1 MTPPTQSQDPNSAQ
15 TKILFVRSRQ
25 RQGNVPLRIKLLQG
39 FGTIPGQHKD
49 WAFSTLLL
57 LYYSQILGL
66 TATVAAFA
74 LFLSLVIDAVSDPLV
89 GGLSDNFR
97 SRLGRRHPFMLASI
111 VPTGLSV
118 FALFQPP
125 EGLGQPLLAAWMI
138 TFTVLTR
145 LSFTLFSVPYAALAA
160 ELSEHYEERT
170 TIMTYRIA
178 LGWLVGVIFI
188 FCMYSLMFTNSPE
201 HTNGLLDPRHYAG
214 FGLLLSLLM
223 MCWMTVSTVG
233 TLNQIPYLPQPTE
246 SLPAARL
253 ASILQQTLSA
263 LHNRN
268 FRLLFLATL
277 LSAAING
284 TGQVFDIYMNLYFW
298 QFGPDDIRWFSFALL
313 GAALAFV
320 SVGPLQQRYEKHQ
333 IMIYAM
339 SVLMVMA
346 MLKVGLR
353 FLQVWPENGAPSLLP
368 MLIVHASIMAYGGS
382 LVLIMFASMI
392 ADIVDEQEHLTSMRQ
407 EGTFS
412 AGVSLAGKSTTGL
425 GLIIGGLL
433 LDWVIALPAGAT
445 PESMPEDVVTR
456 LGAVDGLLVPAFYLI
471 PILLMRN
478 YRLDRHQLDRLQQL
492 IRQRRKDA
500 QDQEA

>member
-1 MTPPTQSQDPNSAQ
+1 MTRQASHQDAEPTEQQV
-15 TKILFVRSRQ
+15 LFVRSRQ
-25 RQGNVPLRIKLLQG
+25 RQGKVPLRVKLLQG

-49 WAFSTLLL
+49 WAFNTLLL
-57 LYYSQILGL
+57 LFYSQILGL
-66 TATVAAFA
+66 PATVAAFA
-74 LFLSLVIDAVSDPLV
+74 LALSLVIDAISDPLV

-97 SRLGRRHPFMLASI
+97 SRLGRRHGFMLASI
-111 VPTGLSV
+111 VPTGLSIY
-118 FALFQPP
+118 ALFQPP
-125 EGLGQPLLAAWMI
+125 QDLSQTLLAAWMI

-145 LSFTLFSVPYAALAA
+145 LSFTFFSVPYAALAA

-178 LGWLVGVIFI
+178 LGWLVGVVFI
-188 FCMYSLMFTNSPE
+188 FCMYSLVFTSTTE

-214 FGLLLSLLM
+214 FGLLLSALM
-223 MCWMTVSTVG
+223 MGWMTITTLG

-246 SLPAARL
+246 GLPSLRL
-253 ASILQQTLSA
+253 ATLLKQTVSA
-263 LHNRN
+263 LQNRN

-298 QFGPDDIRWFSFALL
+298 QFGTDDIRWFSFALL
-313 GAALAFV
+313 GAAMAFV
-320 SVGPLQQRYEKHQ
+320 SVGWLQTVFEKHQ

-339 SVLMVMA
+339 SLLMVMA

-353 FLQVWPENGAPSLLP
+353 FLQVWPENGEPSLLP
-368 MLIVHASIMAYGGS
+368 MLVVHASIMAYGGS

-392 ADIVDEQEHLTSMRQ
+392 ADIVDEQEHLTTMRQ

-445 PESMPEDVVTR
+445 PETIAPGVVIR
-456 LGAVDGLLVPAFYLI
+456 LGVVDGLLVPAFYLI
-471 PILLMRN
+471 PILLIRN
-478 YRLDRHQLDRLQQL
+478 YRLDRHRLSRLQHQ
-492 IRQRRKDA
+492 IRQRRNDA
-500 QDQEA
+500 LDQEA

>member
-1 MTPPTQSQDPNSAQ
+1 MTPPTRSQNAMPAEQ
-15 TKILFVRSRQ
+15 KILFVRTRQ
-25 RQGNVPLRIKLLQG
+25 RHGKVPLRIKLLQG
-39 FGTIPGQHKD
+39 FGTVPGQHKD
-49 WAFSTLLL
+49 WAFNTLLL
-57 LYYSQILGL
+57 LFYSQILGL
-66 TATVAAFA
+66 PATVAAFA
-74 LFLSLVIDAVSDPLV
+74 LALSLIIDAISDPLV

-97 SRLGRRHPFMLASI
+97 SRLGRRHVFMLASI
-111 VPTGLSV
+111 LPTGLSV

-125 EGLGQPLLAAWMI
+125 EELSQTLLAAWMI

-145 LSFTLFSVPYAALAA
+145 LSFTFFSVPYAALAA

-178 LGWLVGVIFI
+178 LGWLVGAVFI
-188 FCMYSLMFTNSPE
+188 FCMYSLMFTSTAE

-214 FGLLLSLLM
+214 FGLLLSVLM
-223 MCWMTVSTVG
+223 MGWMTITTLG

-246 SLPAARL
+246 GLPRIRL
-253 ASILQQTLSA
+253 ASLLTQTLSA
-263 LHNRN
+263 LQNRN

-298 QFGPDDIRWFSFALL
+298 QFGTDDIRWFSFALL
-313 GAALAFV
+313 GAAMAFV
-320 SVGPLQQRYEKHQ
+320 SVGWLQTLFEKHQ
-333 IMIYAM
+333 IMMYAM
-339 SVLMVMA
+339 SLLMVMA

-353 FLQVWPENGAPSLLP
+353 FLQVWPENGEPSLLP
-368 MLIVHASIMAYGGS
+368 MLVVQASIMAYGGS

-433 LDWVIALPAGAT
+433 LDWLIALPADAT
-445 PESMPEDVVTR
+445 PETITSDVVIR
-456 LGAVDGLLVPAFYLI
+456 LGVVDGLLVPAFYLI
-471 PILLMRN
+471 PILLIRN
-478 YRLDRHQLDRLQQL
+478 YRLDRHQLSRLQQQ
-492 IRQRRKDA
+492 IRQRRSDTL
-500 QDQEA
+500 DQEA

>member
-1 MTPPTQSQDPNSAQ
+1 MPAEQ
-15 TKILFVRSRQ
+15 KILFVRTRQ
-25 RQGNVPLRIKLLQG
+25 RHDKVPLRIKLLQG
-39 FGTIPGQHKD
+39 FGTVPGQHKD
-49 WAFSTLLL
+49 WAFNTLLL
-57 LYYSQILGL
+57 LFYSQILGL
-66 TATVAAFA
+66 PATVAAFA
-74 LFLSLVIDAVSDPLV
+74 LALSLIIDAISDPLV

-97 SRLGRRHPFMLASI
+97 SRLGRRHVFMLASI
-111 VPTGLSV
+111 LPTGLSV

-125 EGLGQPLLAAWMI
+125 EELSQTLLAAWMI

-145 LSFTLFSVPYAALAA
+145 LSFTFFSVPYAALAA

-178 LGWLVGVIFI
+178 LGWLVGAVFI
-188 FCMYSLMFTNSPE
+188 FCMYSLMFTSTAE

-214 FGLLLSLLM
+214 FGLLLSVLM
-223 MCWMTVSTVG
+223 MGWMTITTLG

-246 SLPAARL
+246 GLPRIRL
-253 ASILQQTLSA
+253 ASLLTQTLSA
-263 LHNRN
+263 LQNRN

-298 QFGPDDIRWFSFALL
+298 QFGTDDIRWFSFALL
-313 GAALAFV
+313 GAAMAFV
-320 SVGPLQQRYEKHQ
+320 SVGWLQTLFEKHQ
-333 IMIYAM
+333 IMMYAM
-339 SVLMVMA
+339 SLLMVMA

-353 FLQVWPENGAPSLLP
+353 FLQVWPENGEPSLLP
-368 MLIVHASIMAYGGS
+368 MLVVHASIMAYGGS

-412 AGVSLAGKSTTGL
+412 AGVSLAGKSMTGL

-433 LDWVIALPAGAT
+433 LDWLIALPAGAT
-445 PESMPEDVVTR
+445 PETITSDVVIR
-456 LGAVDGLLVPAFYLI
+456 LGVVDGLLVPAFYLI
-471 PILLMRN
+471 PILLIRN
-478 YRLDRHQLDRLQQL
+478 YRLDSHQLSRLQQQ
-492 IRQRRKDA
+492 IRQRRSDTL
-500 QDQEA
+500 DQEA